1 MCSGEISL
9 RLTAAS
15 TPTSG
20 TFVEKWETPRMAA
33 KESRVFVASDISMPC
48 PIDPGV
54 SNRNEKPVSE
64 NIFVVLDSVCN
75 RRDDARCRCD
85 DHSLERNDAGGLVG
99 LSTL

>member
-9 RLTAAS
+9 RLTVAS
-15 TPTSG
+15 IPTSG
-20 TFVEKWETPRMAA
+20 AFAEKWETHRMAE

-54 SNRNEKPVSE
+54 SNPNEKPVPE
-64 NIFVVLDSVCN
+64 DIFVVLDGICN
-75 RRDDARCRCD
+75 RRDDTRCRSD

>member
-9 RLTAAS
+9 RLIAAS

-20 TFVEKWETPRMAA
+20 TFVGKWETPRMAA

-48 PIDPGV
+48 LTDPGV
-54 SNRNEKPVSE
+54 SNRNEEPVPE
-64 NIFVVLDSVCN
+64 NIFVVLDGICN
-75 RRDDARCRCD
+75 RRSDTRCRGGG
-85 DHSLERNDAGGLVG
+85 HSLEHNDAGGIVG